1 MHFRNFNIASI
12 LSSYLLLQDKNLIN
26 NNKLILVHLNNKIL
40 ILKYKYYIYLFAIEY
55 YEWQNVKINVSRSHF
70 LILTSLK
77 KSTSVFAIQL

>member
-40 ILKYKYYIYLFAIEY
+40 ILKYKYYIYLFAIKY
-55 YEWQNVKINVSRSHF
+55 HEWQNVKINVSRSHF